1 MSVFDCVCWCDR
13 ALRLDY
19 MQSGGSDPAVL
30 AQMHDM
36 QAEAHT
42 LEQQAQSGADNKG
55 RRKSE
60 CQSCMV
66 LHWGMEDVTFGALVP
81 P

>member
-1 MSVFDCVCWCDR
+1 
-13 ALRLDY
+13 